1 MGSIG
6 RYIFRTTFGA
16 FLVVLISLTAAIW
29 VTQALR
35 DVDLM
40 TGQGQTILTFLGITS
55 LVVPGLVM
63 VIAPVALVVAAAHIL
78 HKLATDLEIIVMNG
92 AGMRPWRLLAP
103 FIAVTV
109 LASILISTISSY
121 VAPESLRLLR
131 RWITEVRADLVSN
144 IVQPGRFTAIEQGL
158 AFYIRERRPN
168 GLLAGLL
175 MDDRRDPTV
184 RVTIVAELG
193 EMVKNE
199 NGSYLLLQ
207 NGSIQRYEA
216 KQRDPSIVVFDRY
229 AFDLSQF
236 GGTPAV
242 IKYSVRE
249 RYLWQLMSPDPED
262 PQYKE
267 EPGQFRAELHERLLA
282 PLYPFAFVL
291 IAFAFLGAPR
301 TTRQSAAWSLT
312 AVILSVAGLRLVGF
326 VCTVLTVKYP
336 IAALFQYVA
345 VFGAMAASL
354 YAISSGLIIEPPAV
368 LTRAVSTIGRWFER
382 RTDPVAEPAQ

>member
-1 MGSIG
+1 
-6 RYIFRTTFGA
+6 
-16 FLVVLISLTAAIW
+16 
-29 VTQALR
+29 
-35 DVDLM
+35 
-40 TGQGQTILTFLGITS
+40 
-55 LVVPGLVM
+55 
-63 VIAPVALVVAAAHIL
+63 VVAAAHIL
-78 HKLATDLEIIVMNG
+78 HKLATDSEIIVMNG
-92 AGMRPWRLLAP
+92 AGMRPWRLLTP
-103 FIAVTV
+103 FILVTI
-109 LASILISTISSY
+109 LGSILISTISSY

-131 RWITEVRADLVSN
+131 RWIAEVRADLVSN

-175 MDDRRDPTV
+175 MDDRRDPAV

-216 KQRDPSIVVFDRY
+216 KQRDPNIVVFDRY

-236 GGTPAV
+236 GGTPTV
-242 IKYSVRE
+242 VKYSVRE
-249 RYLWQLMSPDPED
+249 RYLWQLISPDTQD
-262 PQYKE
+262 PLYKE
-267 EPGQFRAELHERLLA
+267 EPGQFRAELHDRLLA

-291 IAFAFLGAPR
+291 IGFAFLGAPR
-301 TTRQSAAWSLT
+301 TTRQSAAWSLS
-312 AVILSVAGLRLVGF
+312 AVILSVSGLRLIGF
-326 VCTVLTVKYP
+326 TCTVLTVKYP
-336 IAALFQYVA
+336 AAALVQYTA

-368 LTRAVSTIGRWFER
+368 MTRAASTIGRWFER
-382 RTDPVAEPAQ
+382 RADPVAEPVQ